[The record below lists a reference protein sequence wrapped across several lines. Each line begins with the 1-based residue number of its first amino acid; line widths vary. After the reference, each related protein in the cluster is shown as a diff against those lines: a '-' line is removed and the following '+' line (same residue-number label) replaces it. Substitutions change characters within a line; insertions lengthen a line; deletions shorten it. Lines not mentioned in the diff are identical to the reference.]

1 MAKILYDESENTG
14 RGETQSLAEM
24 PYGAHKMVFRKEE
37 TIEYMPKKS
46 AQELKL
52 EKKYRERSKNALR
65 RMAGVED
72 M

>member
-14 RGETQSLAEM
+14 RGETMSLAEM
-24 PYGAHKMVFRKEE
+24 PYGAHRMAIRKEE
-37 TIEYMPKKS
+37 TIEWMPKKS
-46 AQELKL
+46 EKEKEL

-65 RMAGVED
+65 RMAGED